1 METEKGKFNIT
12 ETIRSIKKAREE
24 LRRVVAHEADV
35 CAPLLTDYALL
46 PGLWR
51 HFCELLGR
59 DGSIKAD
66 DRKMFIFIVQYL
78 YAPRNLFGV
87 KMPKS
92 LRRELV
98 RAMGVNAVSV
108 VSNDGRSTLFT
119 YQVYTGFRSEVNR
132 IFEGMMERL
141 RASGH
146 IKADAG

>member
-35 CAPLLTDYALL
+35 CAPLLTDYSLL
-46 PGLWR
+46 PELWR
-51 HFCELLGR
+51 LFCELLGR

-98 RAMGVNAVSV
+98 RAMGVNAGM
-108 VSNDGRSTLFT
+108 VSNYGRSTLFM
-119 YQVYTGFRSEVNR
+119 YQVYTRFRCEVNR
-132 IFEGMMERL
+132 ILEGMLERL
-141 RASGH
+141 QT
-146 IKADAG
+146 I

>member
-12 ETIRSIKKAREE
+12 ETIRSIKNAREE

-46 PGLWR
+46 PSLWR

-87 KMPKS
+87 KMPKR
-92 LRRELV
+92 LRKELAFV
-98 RAMGVNAVSV
+98 VDGGAESM
-108 VSNDGRSTLFT
+108 VSNHGKNTLFLYRT
-119 YQVYTGFRSEVNR
+119 YTRFRTEVNR
-132 IFEGMMERL
+132 IFGAMVERL
-141 RASGH
+141 RREGQLQSQ
-146 IKADAG
+146 